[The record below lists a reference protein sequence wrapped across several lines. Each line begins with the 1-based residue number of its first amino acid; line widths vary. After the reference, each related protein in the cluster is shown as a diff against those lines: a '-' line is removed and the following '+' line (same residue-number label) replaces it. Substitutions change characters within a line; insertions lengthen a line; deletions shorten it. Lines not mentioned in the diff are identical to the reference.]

1 MTGHNSSFD
10 KQMMQRCLELA
21 RRGGAQALPNPLV
34 GSVIVHEGRIIGEGW
49 HERFGGP
56 HGEVHAVNSVS
67 EADRKLFPEATIY
80 INLEPCAHQGKTPP
94 CADMLVREGFK
105 RVVIGLRDPNPK
117 VNGGGIQKLLDA
129 GIEVSVGLLQAE
141 GRKLNRFFLSAFEKQ
156 RPWIMLKWAESS
168 DGFAGTAEGGPTPL
182 TGKLANRVSHQWRG
196 FYQSILVGTNTA
208 AADNPSLGTRLAPG
222 PDPLRIAVDLDSK
235 LTHSLQIF
243 DGSIPTL
250 IVCRDKRE
258 LPQQV
263 EVLEVKGLNWIPELL
278 NHLHSRG
285 IQSLMVEGGPILQ
298 RSFLE
303 QNLWDEIRRWKT
315 PVELGPRGGSPVA
328 EAPTAASHQ
337 EFIGPDQLLTYY
349 RQSF

>member
-1 MTGHNSSFD
+1 MTSRNSSFD
-10 KQMMQRCLELA
+10 EQMMQRCLELA

-49 HERFGGP
+49 HEKFGGP
-56 HGEVHAVNSVS
+56 HGEVNAVSSVS
-67 EADRKLFPEATIY
+67 EADRVLFPESTIY
-80 INLEPCAHQGKTPP
+80 VNLEPCAHQGKTPP

-129 GIEVSVGLLQAE
+129 GIEVSAGLLEAK

-168 DGFAGTAEGGPTPL
+168 EGFAGTAEGGPTPL
-182 TGKLANRVSHQWRG
+182 TGELANRVSHQWRG
-196 FYQSILVGTNTA
+196 IYQSILVGTNTA
-208 AADNPSLGTRLAPG
+208 AADNPSLATRLAPG
-222 PDPLRIAVDLDSK
+222 PDPLRIAVDLDCRLS
-235 LTHSLQIF
+235 HSLQIF

-250 IVCRDKRE
+250 IVCRDKSG
-258 LPQQV
+258 LPEQV
-263 EVLEVKGLNWIPELL
+263 EALEVTGQDWITELL
-278 NHLHSRG
+278 SHLQARG
-285 IQSLMVEGGPILQ
+285 IQSLMVEGGPSLH
-298 RSFLE
+298 RSFLR

-328 EAPTAASHQ
+328 EAPVEASSQ
-337 EFIGPDQLLTYY
+337 EFIGADQLLTYY
-349 RQSF
+349 RQDF